1 MPAIKRPTKVTLE
14 GHGDLTLRTADY
26 VTEGGE
32 GAIYRKG
39 NHIIKLYHDPQKMQQ
54 DNMPEKVRLLGS
66 SLTHPSIVTPKGLV
80 IGSKG
85 AIGYYMPYV
94 TGEAYPR
101 LFTNDFRNQNGIDTP
116 GVTHLATKMHEV
128 VGYAHGQGALLV
140 DANELNWLA
149 DIKDVRQPTPYVID
163 VDSWQIDRFKASVIM
178 PSIRD
183 WHGSI
188 SEASDWF
195 SWGIVTFLLYTGIH
209 PYKGKLDGYKPGELE
224 QRMKDNASV
233 FVPGVRL
240 NKAVRDFGIIPGPL
254 LDWYQATF
262 TQGERT
268 LPPSPQA
275 TGKANTNLGQIMRV
289 VTTQSGGLIF
299 ERLLEVHGEQVVSI
313 WPCGV
318 VRTNAGT
325 LVDVATK
332 RTIRQTSSGRVAVV
346 SRDNGWVIVE
356 EHNGNW
362 LWRFVS
368 RQGTESML
376 SVPLTA
382 TTVLRSGERLFAVT
396 ESELIEL
403 TLQAFSKPVL
413 TLGNRWQILGKSTR
427 WFSEV
432 GISDVLGAM
441 HLIAPYGADAVAMV
455 RTAELDGLTVVNA
468 KAGTRFVVVVTVN
481 QNGEYEEHRF
491 AFDKN
496 WKQYQYDRELVDGPE
511 LNLTILPKG
520 VTASIKDDGELII
533 AVPFQGD
540 KKVVSDKDIGTNLR
554 LAHIGDKVV
563 YRKDGALWQLR
574 MR

>member
-1 MPAIKRPTKVTLE
+1 MSTIKRPKKVTLE
-14 GHGDLTLRTADY
+14 GYGDLTLRTADY

-39 NHIIKLYHDPQKMQQ
+39 GYIIKLYHDAQKMQR
-54 DNMPEKVRLLGS
+54 DDMSEKIHLLAS
-66 SLTHPSIVTPKGLV
+66 SLKHPSIVTPKGLV
-80 IGSKG
+80 IDSNE
-85 AIGYYMPYV
+85 AIGYYMPFV
-94 TGEAYPR
+94 QGEAYPK
-101 LFTNDFRNQNGIDTP
+101 LFTNDFRNQNGIDTL

-128 VGYAHGQGALLV
+128 VDYVHRQGALLV

-163 VDSWQIDRFKASVIM
+163 VDSWQIDHFKASVIM

-209 PYKGKLDGYKPGELE
+209 PYKGNLDGYKPGELE
-224 QRMKDNASV
+224 RRMKNNASV
-233 FVPGVRL
+233 FLPGVRL
-240 NKAVRDFGIIPGPL
+240 NKAVRDFRIIPGPL
-254 LDWYQATF
+254 LDWYEATF

-299 ERLLEVHGEQVVSI
+299 ERLLEVPGERVVSI

-332 RTIRQTSSGRVAVV
+332 RTIGQTSNGRVAVV
-346 SRDNGWVIVE
+346 GRDNGWVIVE
-356 EHNGNW
+356 EVSGAW
-362 LWRFVS
+362 QWRFID
-368 RQGTESML
+368 RRGTESTL
-376 SVPLTA
+376 TVPLTV
-382 TTVLRSGERLFAVT
+382 TTILRSGERLFAVT

-413 TLGNRWQILGKSTR
+413 TLGNRWQILGKGTR

-432 GISDVLGAM
+432 GVSNILGAM
-441 HLIAPYGADAVAMV
+441 HLIAPYGANAVAMV
-455 RTAELDGLTVVNA
+455 RTSELDGLTVVNA
-468 KAGTRFVVVVTVN
+468 KAGTRFVVVVTVSH
-481 QNGEYEEHRF
+481 NGEYEEHRF

-496 WKQYQYDRELVDGPE
+496 WKQYQYDRELVDGSE

-520 VTASIKDDGELII
+520 VTASIRDDGELII

-540 KKVVSDKDIGTNLR
+540 KKVVSDRDICTNLR
-554 LAHIGDKVV
+554 LAHIIDKVV
-563 YRKDGALWQLR
+563 YQKDGVLWSLG